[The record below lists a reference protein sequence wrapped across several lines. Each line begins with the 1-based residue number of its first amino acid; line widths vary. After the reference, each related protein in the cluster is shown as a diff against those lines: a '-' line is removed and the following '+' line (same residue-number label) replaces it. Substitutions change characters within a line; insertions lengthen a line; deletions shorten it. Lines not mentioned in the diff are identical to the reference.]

1 MGFWGVERC
10 FFWGG
15 GTFPSAIACFKYH
28 PAVRPKRSY
37 SIPFVDVGGRCL
49 TLSLIKSAS
58 DRAVWVQPKRAGPQ
72 MVGEAGQNDKM
83 HCKGTERKTQSMDCM
98 GSILTC
104 LKFKAMATYRC
115 FYSTPSPRKIGVYS
129 FAFHCHDLDML
140 YQLRRVACSGCR

>member
-1 MGFWGVERC
+1 M

-104 LKFKAMATYRC
+104 ISLKQWQPTDA
-115 FYSTPSPRKIGVYS
+115 STLPLHLGRLEYIVSLSTVMILECCIS
-129 FAFHCHDLDML
+129 
-140 YQLRRVACSGCR
+140 